1 MPNIDVIPLSE
12 PIGAEIRGLDLRQ
25 MMDAATVKSVEQA
38 WYDHVVILFRDQ
50 DITLEQQKSFVAQ
63 FGEIAIRVRDGT
75 TAAERALGENVMLIS
90 NIRENG
96 EQIGKL
102 PDGEMMFHS
111 DTPYVENPQKA
122 TILYAIEVPT
132 EGGETLFS
140 NSYKVAES
148 LPEPVKHRL
157 AGRKAL
163 QIYDYNTDD
172 VPTGNF
178 DRAQHPHFE
187 HPIFRKH
194 PETGRTSLYVSELM
208 TDEIIGLPEA
218 ESRQLLQNLFEH
230 QRRDEFVFAHAWRPG
245 DLLMWD
251 NRCSVHA
258 RNDFPS
264 DQRRLLRRLTLYD
277 EHPVLAG
284 EPPYR
289 EAALHLKEY
298 GWGEGNH
305 LKTTEQ

>member
-1 MPNIDVIPLSE
+1 MSAIEIIPLSDA
-12 PIGAEIRGLDLRQ
+12 IGAEIRNVDLREPLT
-25 MMDAATVKSVEQA
+25 DAAARTIKQA
-38 WYDHVVILFRDQ
+38 WYDHVIVLFRDQ
-50 DITLEQQKSFVAQ
+50 DISLEQQKAFGANY
-63 FGEIAIRVRDGT
+63 GEIAIRVRDGT
-75 TAAERALGENVMLIS
+75 TRAEREMGENVMLIS

-122 TILYAIEVPT
+122 TLLYAIEVPT
-132 EGGETLFS
+132 KGGETLFS
-140 NSYKVAES
+140 NSYKVAET
-148 LPEPVKHRL
+148 LPEDVKMRI

-178 DRAQHPHFE
+178 DRSKHPHFE

-194 PETGRTSLYVSELM
+194 PETGRTSLFVSELM
-208 TDEIIGLPEA
+208 TDEIIGLPEN
-218 ESRQLLQNLFEH
+218 ESRQLLQSLFAH
-230 QRRDEFVFAHAWRPG
+230 QRKEEFVYAHAWRPG

-258 RNDFPS
+258 RNDFPG
-264 DQRRLLRRLTLYD
+264 DQRRLLRRITLYD
-277 EHPVLAG
+277 EHPVLMG

-289 EAALHLKEY
+289 EAAA
-298 GWGEGNH
+298 
-305 LKTTEQ
+305 Q

>member
-1 MPNIDVIPLSE
+1 M
-12 PIGAEIRGLDLRQ
+12 
-25 MMDAATVKSVEQA
+25 
-38 WYDHVVILFRDQ
+38 
-50 DITLEQQKSFVAQ
+50 
-63 FGEIAIRVRDGT
+63 
-75 TAAERALGENVMLIS
+75 
-90 NIRENG
+90 
-96 EQIGKL
+96 
-102 PDGEMMFHS
+102 
-111 DTPYVENPQKA
+111 
-122 TILYAIEVPT
+122 
-132 EGGETLFS
+132 
-140 NSYKVAES
+140 
-148 LPEPVKHRL
+148 
-157 AGRKAL
+157 

>member
-1 MPNIDVIPLSE
+1 MSGIDVIPLSDA
-12 PIGAEIRGLDLRQ
+12 IGAEIRGVDLREPLSE
-25 MMDAATVKSVEQA
+25 DAVRTIEQA
-38 WYDHVVILFRDQ
+38 WYEHVIILFRDQ
-50 DITLEQQKSFVAQ
+50 DITLDQQKAFGAH
-63 FGEIAIRVRDGT
+63 FGEIAIRVREGT
-75 TAAERALGENVMLIS
+75 TRAEREMGENVMLIS

-111 DTPYVENPQKA
+111 DTPYMENPQKA

-140 NSYKVAES
+140 NSYKVAET
-148 LPEPVKHRL
+148 LPDDVKRRI

-178 DRAQHPHFE
+178 DRSKHPHFE

-194 PETGRTSLYVSELM
+194 PETGRTSLFVSELM
-208 TDEIIGLPEA
+208 TDEIIGLPED
-218 ESRQLLQNLFEH
+218 ESRQLLQRLFEH
-230 QRRDEFVFAHAWRPG
+230 QRKEEFVYAHAWRPG

-258 RNDFPS
+258 RNDFPG
-264 DQRRLLRRLTLYD
+264 DQRRLLRRITLYD
-277 EHPVLAG
+277 EHPVMAG
-284 EPPYR
+284 EPPYH
-289 EAALHLKEY
+289 EAAAH
-298 GWGEGNH
+298 
-305 LKTTEQ
+305 

>member
-1 MPNIDVIPLSE
+1 MSDIEIIPLSDA
-12 PIGAEIRGLDLRQ
+12 IGAEIRGVDLRQ
-25 MMDAATVKSVEQA
+25 PIDEPMAREIEQA
-38 WYDHVVILFRDQ
+38 WYDHVIILFRDQ
-50 DITLEQQKSFVAQ
+50 EISLDQQKAFAAN
-63 FGEIAIRVRDGT
+63 FGEIAIRVREGT
-75 TAAERALGENVMLIS
+75 TRAEREMGDNVMLIS

-111 DTPYVENPQKA
+111 DTPYMENPQKA

-140 NSYKVAES
+140 NSYRVAET
-148 LPEPVKHRL
+148 LPEDVKHRI

-178 DRAQHPHFE
+178 DRTQHPHFE

-208 TDEIIGLPEA
+208 TDEIIGLPGD
-218 ESRQLLQNLFEH
+218 ESRELLQSLFEH
-230 QRRDEFVFAHAWRPG
+230 QRRDEFIHAHSWRPG

-258 RNDFPS
+258 RNDFPG
-264 DQRRLLRRLTLYD
+264 DQRRLLRRITLYD
-277 EHPVLAG
+277 EHPVMMG

-289 EAALHLKEY
+289 EAAA
-298 GWGEGNH
+298 
-305 LKTTEQ
+305 Q

>member
-1 MPNIDVIPLSE
+1 MSAIEIIPLSDA
-12 PIGAEIRGLDLRQ
+12 IGAEIRNVDLREPLT
-25 MMDAATVKSVEQA
+25 DAATHTIEQA
-38 WYDHVVILFRDQ
+38 WYDHVIVLFRDQ
-50 DITLEQQKSFVAQ
+50 DISLEQQKAFGENY
-63 FGEIAIRVRDGT
+63 GEIAIRVRDGT
-75 TAAERALGENVMLIS
+75 TRAEREMGENVMLIS

-122 TILYAIEVPT
+122 TLLYAIEVPT
-132 EGGETLFS
+132 KGGETLFS
-140 NSYKVAES
+140 NSYKVAET
-148 LPEPVKHRL
+148 LPEDVKRRI

-208 TDEIIGLPEA
+208 TDEIIGLPEG

-264 DQRRLLRRLTLYD
+264 DQRRLLRRLTLND

-284 EPPYR
+284 EPP
-289 EAALHLKEY
+289 
-298 GWGEGNH
+298 
-305 LKTTEQ
+305 

>member
-1 MPNIDVIPLSE
+1 MSAIEIIPLSDA
-12 PIGAEIRGLDLRQ
+12 IGAEIRNVDLREPLT
-25 MMDAATVKSVEQA
+25 DAAVRTIEQA
-38 WYDHVVILFRDQ
+38 WYDHVIVLFRDQ
-50 DITLEQQKSFVAQ
+50 EITLEQQKSFAAN
-63 FGEIAIRVRDGT
+63 FGEIAVRVREGT
-75 TAAERALGENVMLIS
+75 TRAEREMGENVMLIS

-111 DTPYVENPQKA
+111 DTPYMENPQKA
-122 TILYAIEVPT
+122 TLLYAIEVPT
-132 EGGETLFS
+132 KGGETLFS
-140 NSYKVAES
+140 NSYKVAET
-148 LPEPVKHRL
+148 LPEDVKRRI

-178 DRAQHPHFE
+178 DRSKHPHFE

-208 TDEIIGLPEA
+208 TDEIIGLPED
-218 ESRQLLQNLFEH
+218 ESRQLLQSLFAH
-230 QRRDEFVFAHAWRPG
+230 QRRQEFVYAHAWRPG

-258 RNDFPS
+258 RNDFPG
-264 DQRRLLRRLTLYD
+264 DQRRLLRRITLYD
-277 EHPVLAG
+277 EQPVMMG

-289 EAALHLKEY
+289 EAAA
-298 GWGEGNH
+298 
-305 LKTTEQ
+305 Q

>member
-1 MPNIDVIPLSE
+1 MSAIEIIPLSDA
-12 PIGAEIRGLDLRQ
+12 IGAEIRNVDLREPLT
-25 MMDAATVKSVEQA
+25 DAAARTIEQA
-38 WYDHVVILFRDQ
+38 WYDHVIVLFRDQ
-50 DITLEQQKSFVAQ
+50 DISLEQQKAFGANY
-63 FGEIAIRVRDGT
+63 GEIAIRVRDGT
-75 TAAERALGENVMLIS
+75 TRAEREMGENVMLIS

-122 TILYAIEVPT
+122 TLLYAIEVPT
-132 EGGETLFS
+132 KGGETLFS
-140 NSYKVAES
+140 NSYKVAET
-148 LPEPVKHRL
+148 LPEDVKRRI

-163 QIYDYNTDD
+163 QIYDYDTDD

-178 DRAQHPHFE
+178 DRGKHPHFE

-194 PETGRTSLYVSELM
+194 PETGRTSLFVSELM
-208 TDEIIGLPEA
+208 TDEIIGLPED
-218 ESRQLLQNLFEH
+218 ESRQLLQSLFAH
-230 QRRDEFVFAHAWRPG
+230 QRKEEFVYAHAWRPG

-258 RNDFPS
+258 RNDFPG
-264 DQRRLLRRLTLYD
+264 DQRRLLRRITLYD
-277 EHPVLAG
+277 EHPVLMG

-289 EAALHLKEY
+289 EAAA
-298 GWGEGNH
+298 
-305 LKTTEQ
+305 Q

>member
-1 MPNIDVIPLSE
+1 MSDIAVVPLSNA
-12 PIGAEIRGLDLRQ
+12 IGAEIRGVDLREPLTA
-25 MMDAATVKSVEQA
+25 DAARTIEQA
-38 WYDHVVILFRDQ
+38 WYDHVVIVLRDQ
-50 DITLEQQKSFVAQ
+50 DISLDQQKVFAAN
-63 FGEIAIRVRDGT
+63 FGEIAIRQRTGA
-75 TAAERALGENVMLIS
+75 TAAERALGDNVMLVS

-111 DTPYVENPQKA
+111 DTPYFENPQKA
-122 TILYAIEVPT
+122 TLLYAIEVPT

-148 LPEPVKHRL
+148 LPEDIKQRI

-163 QIYDYNTDD
+163 QIYDYNTDN

-178 DRAQHPHFE
+178 DRSQHPHFA

-194 PETGRTSLYVSELM
+194 PETGRTSLFVSELM
-208 TDEIIGLPEA
+208 TDEIIGLPEK
-218 ESRQLLQNLFEH
+218 ESRDILKALFDH
-230 QRRDEFVFAHAWRPG
+230 QRKEEFVYAHAWRPG

-258 RNDFPS
+258 RNDFPG
-264 DQRRLLRRLTLYD
+264 DQRRLLRRITLYD
-277 EHPVLAG
+277 DHPVMMG

-289 EAALHLKEY
+289 EAAA
-298 GWGEGNH
+298 
-305 LKTTEQ
+305 Q

>member
-1 MPNIDVIPLSE
+1 MSQIEIIPLCDA
-12 PIGAEIRGLDLRQ
+12 IGAEIRNVDLREPLTKE
-25 MMDAATVKSVEQA
+25 AARIIEQA
-38 WYDHVVILFRDQ
+38 WYDHVIILFRDQ
-50 DITLEQQKSFVAQ
+50 DLTLDQQKAFAAN
-63 FGEIAIRVRDGT
+63 FGELAIRAREGATVE
-75 TAAERALGENVMLIS
+75 ERALGENVMLIS

-96 EQIGKL
+96 RQIGKL

-111 DTPYVENPQKA
+111 DTPYFENPQKA

-148 LPEPVKHRL
+148 LPEDVKHRL

-178 DRAQHPHFE
+178 DRSQHPNFA
-187 HPIFRKH
+187 HPVFRKH
-194 PETGRTSLYVSELM
+194 PETGRTSLFVSELM
-208 TDEIIGLPEA
+208 TDEIIGLPED
-218 ESRQLLQNLFEH
+218 ESRKMLKLLFDH
-230 QRRDEFVFAHAWRPG
+230 QRNDAFVYAHAWRPG

-264 DQRRLLRRLTLYD
+264 HQRRLLRRLTLYD
-277 EHPVLAG
+277 EHPVLMG

-289 EAALHLKEY
+289 EAAA
-298 GWGEGNH
+298 
-305 LKTTEQ
+305 Q

>member
-1 MPNIDVIPLSE
+1 MSEIEIIPLSDA
-12 PIGAEIRGLDLRQ
+12 IGAEIRNVDLREPLTY
-25 MMDAATVKSVEQA
+25 AAARTIEQA
-38 WYDHVVILFRDQ
+38 WYDHVIVLFRDQ
-50 DITLEQQKSFVAQ
+50 DISLEQQKAFGANY
-63 FGEIAIRVRDGT
+63 GEIAIRVRDGT
-75 TAAERALGENVMLIS
+75 TRAEREMGENVMLIS

-122 TILYAIEVPT
+122 TLLYAIEVPT
-132 EGGETLFS
+132 KGGETLFS
-140 NSYKVAES
+140 NSYKVAET
-148 LPEPVKHRL
+148 LPEDVKRRI

-178 DRAQHPHFE
+178 DRSKHPHFE

-194 PETGRTSLYVSELM
+194 PETGRTSLFVSELM
-208 TDEIIGLPEA
+208 TDGIIGLPED
-218 ESRQLLQNLFEH
+218 ESRQLLQILFGH
-230 QRRDEFVFAHAWRPG
+230 QRKEEFVYAHAWRPG
-245 DLLMWD
+245 DMLMWD

-258 RNDFPS
+258 RNDFPG
-264 DQRRLLRRLTLYD
+264 DQRRLLRRITLYD
-277 EHPVLAG
+277 EHPVLMG

-289 EAALHLKEY
+289 EAAA
-298 GWGEGNH
+298 
-305 LKTTEQ
+305 Q

>member
-1 MPNIDVIPLSE
+1 MSDIEVIPLSDA
-12 PIGAEIRGLDLRQ
+12 IGAEIRNVDLRQ
-25 MMDAATVKSVEQA
+25 PIDEPTARAIEQA
-38 WYDHVVILFRDQ
+38 WYDHVIILFRDQ
-50 DITLEQQKSFVAQ
+50 EISLDQQKAFAAH
-63 FGEIAIRVRDGT
+63 FGEIAIRVREGT
-75 TAAERALGENVMLIS
+75 TRAEREMGENVMLIS

-111 DTPYVENPQKA
+111 DTPYMENPQKA

-132 EGGETLFS
+132 VGGETLFS
-140 NSYKVAES
+140 NSYRVAET
-148 LPEPVKHRL
+148 LPEDVKQRI

-178 DRAQHPHFE
+178 DRSKHPNFE

-194 PETGRTSLYVSELM
+194 PETGRTSLFVSELM
-208 TDEIIGLPEA
+208 TDEIIGLPKD
-218 ESRQLLQNLFEH
+218 ESRQLLQSLFEH
-230 QRRDEFVFAHAWRPG
+230 QRRDEFVYAHSWRPG

-258 RNDFPS
+258 RNDFPG
-264 DQRRLLRRLTLYD
+264 DQRRLLRRITLYD
-277 EHPVLAG
+277 DHPVMMG
-284 EPPYR
+284 DPPNV
-289 EAALHLKEY
+289 EAVA
-298 GWGEGNH
+298 
-305 LKTTEQ
+305 Q